1 MINPK
6 FISPTQNTPPKLLV
20 PISNCLLNILTCIP
34 DRQLKLSFLESNT
47 SLCSLTFLIKCLH
60 HRIAQSL
67 GGIFGFSF
75 GLSHHIE
82 LLEKLFGSTL
92 EINANSVHFS
102 SVKIKTY
109 NDQVIFQGR
118 FYWLPGILQLA
129 RTDLSLLPF
138 NQPITVNSPHSIQQ
152 FLLKCYSMLMTY
164 LESFHM
170 SSITQTENPVL
181 QRGFQH
187 LPACPPLHVSDII
200 SCKSLTYLLSTTLT
214 SLWFIVWNLLPVI
227 LGVCSPLLQTS
238 AQVHFIN
245 SAFSYCCS

>member
-60 HRIAQSL
+60 HRIAQCL

-102 SVKIKTY
+102 SVKINTY

-138 NQPITVNSPHSIQQ
+138 NQPIIVNSPHSNQQ

-164 LESFHM
+164 LESFDM

-187 LPACPPLHVSDII
+187 LPTCPPPPCIWHYLLQI
-200 SCKSLTYLLSTTLT
+200 SYLLSTTLT
-214 SLWFIVWNLLPVI
+214 SLRFIVWNLLPVI

-245 SAFSYCCS
+245 SAFSYRCS